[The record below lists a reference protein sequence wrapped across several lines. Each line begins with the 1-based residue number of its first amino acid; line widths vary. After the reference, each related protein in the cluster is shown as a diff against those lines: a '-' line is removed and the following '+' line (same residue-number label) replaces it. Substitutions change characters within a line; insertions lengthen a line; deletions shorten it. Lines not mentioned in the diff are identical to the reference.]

1 MPASVE
7 LPRWRWKRRADADL
21 TAFWSAPLPSNRA
34 DWREVEF
41 LALDAEMT
49 SLDPEAGEL
58 LSLGWVVVRGGAIA
72 LESSHHVVICATQ
85 SVGQSATIHQLR
97 DCEVAGGIDATEALQ
112 QLLEAARGRVL
123 VFHHAP
129 LDLAYLD
136 RLCIALHGAP
146 LLQPHLCTLQMEKR
160 LLEQR
165 DHALQRGDLTLGACR
180 RRYHLPDYHG
190 HNALWD
196 ALATAEL
203 LVAQLACR
211 SRGARLNLKEL

>member
-1 MPASVE
+1 MV
-7 LPRWRWKRRADADL
+7 
-21 TAFWSAPLPSNRA
+21 
-34 DWREVEF
+34 
-41 LALDAEMT
+41 DAEMS
-49 SLDPEAGEL
+49 SLDPDEGEL
-58 LSLGWVVVRGGAIA
+58 LSLGWVVVRGGRIA
-72 LESSHHVVICATQ
+72 LDTAHHEILLAEG

-97 DCEVAGGIDATEALQ
+97 DCEVAAGVPARDALA
-112 QLLEAARGRVL
+112 QLLKAASGRML

-136 RLCIALHGAP
+136 RLTTAMHGAP

-160 LLEQR
+160 LLTRRE
-165 DHALQRGDLTLGACR
+165 HAIKPGDLTLAESR

-203 LVAQLACR
+203 LLAQLAHR
-211 SRGARLNLKEL
+211 SRGKPLALKQLH